1 MTPVSSS
8 PTLTGTS
15 SPWNTAPVVPPMYQ
29 LATDQ
34 YSPPPAAED
43 PHCRAGKSVIGI
55 VSCMA
60 RNRKIVCPDRVAGSG
75 GTVHVD
81 RNEETCSLSSL
92 VQCANAIQPRPRGVT
107 GSLPSGVSTSGGSA
121 YPGVIAGFAP
131 SRGTEP

>member
-15 SPWNTAPVVPPMYQ
+15 SPWKTAPVVPPTYR

-34 YSPPPAAED
+34 SPPPPAAED

-55 VSCMA
+55 ESCIA
-60 RNRKIVCPDRVAGSG
+60 GNRKIVCPERVAGSG
-75 GTVHVD
+75 GTVHVE
-81 RNEETCSLSSL
+81 RNAETDSLSSL
-92 VQCANAIQPRPRGVT
+92 VQCANVIQPRPRGAT
-107 GSLPSGVSTSGGSA
+107 GSLPSGVSALGGRA
-121 YPGVIAGFAP
+121 YPGVNAGFPP